1 MPFLSRKRY
10 KCRGFNNWETEKHI
24 YPRKMERT
32 EPTKQIKAD
41 AWTFVTNYSQ
51 SLIIDYLC
59 RSKFAS
65 GLYYVITLKFTTGNI
80 CKVEK
85 EDRKEHLR

>member
-32 EPTKQIKAD
+32 EPTRQIKAD
-41 AWTFVTNYSQ
+41 AWIFVTNYSQ
-51 SLIIDYLC
+51 YLIIDYLC
-59 RSKFAS
+59 TSKFTS
-65 GLYYVITLKFTTGNI
+65 GLYYVNTLKFTTGNT
-80 CKVEK
+80 CKAEK
-85 EDRKEHLR
+85 EDRKEHLC